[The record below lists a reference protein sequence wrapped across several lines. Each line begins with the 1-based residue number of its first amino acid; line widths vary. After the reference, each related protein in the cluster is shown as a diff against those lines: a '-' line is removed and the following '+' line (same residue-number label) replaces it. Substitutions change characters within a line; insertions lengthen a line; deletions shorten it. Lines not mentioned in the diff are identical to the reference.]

1 LIGGSLLDGELGRR
15 ICLEAFVRDR
25 QTATDRAAVT
35 AVFDPVESPIER
47 REPVPQTGSQG
58 VVDALLC
65 QWLRRIGRIAFG
77 VMVICP
83 GCAEIGQQLL
93 HMSTL
98 RVHQRSS
105 PVQFHRAAPP
115 LLLFYTRQADHGCGW
130 PSPVGPY
137 DSPVTVA
144 TFLAHSLPLVLIAAV
159 SPVLFLNAS
168 RVVEAAGI
176 SAGLYFGGGAV
187 LCLIA
192 LGVPTLGLM
201 GATTSQLLAA
211 DLASRGVDLALAL
224 VLIAYGAWQVLRSHR
239 HRGAAG
245 DSSEIRDHALPTG
258 GRALFAAGLL
268 GMITN
273 FTTLPL
279 FLSVAQRIG
288 TVTVPWWA
296 KALLLAMVV
305 IVVATP
311 VWLPVGL
318 GAVVPAHAGLRPET
332 RRKIQ
337 TATQRVSIGACFLGG
352 AVIIWHVLGG

>member
-1 LIGGSLLDGELGRR
+1 
-15 ICLEAFVRDR
+15 
-25 QTATDRAAVT
+25 
-35 AVFDPVESPIER
+35 
-47 REPVPQTGSQG
+47 
-58 VVDALLC
+58 
-65 QWLRRIGRIAFG
+65 
-77 VMVICP
+77 
-83 GCAEIGQQLL
+83 
-93 HMSTL
+93 
-98 RVHQRSS
+98 
-105 PVQFHRAAPP
+105 
-115 LLLFYTRQADHGCGW
+115 
-130 PSPVGPY
+130 
-137 DSPVTVA
+137 VTVA

-159 SPVLFLNAS
+159 SPVLFLNTS

-224 VLIAYGAWQVLRSHR
+224 VLIAYGAWQVVRSHR
-239 HRGAAG
+239 HGSAAG
-245 DSSEIRDHALPTG
+245 DPSETKDHALPTG

-279 FLSVAQRIG
+279 YLSVAQRIG
-288 TVTVPWWA
+288 TVTVSWWA
-296 KALLLAMVV
+296 KALLLVMVV

-318 GAVVPAHAGLRPET
+318 SAVVPAHSGLRPET

-337 TATQRVSIGACFLGG
+337 TATQRISIGACFLGG
-352 AVIIWHVLGG
+352 AVIIWHVFGG

>member
-1 LIGGSLLDGELGRR
+1 
-15 ICLEAFVRDR
+15 
-25 QTATDRAAVT
+25 
-35 AVFDPVESPIER
+35 
-47 REPVPQTGSQG
+47 
-58 VVDALLC
+58 
-65 QWLRRIGRIAFG
+65 
-77 VMVICP
+77 M
-83 GCAEIGQQLL
+83 
-93 HMSTL
+93 
-98 RVHQRSS
+98 
-105 PVQFHRAAPP
+105 
-115 LLLFYTRQADHGCGW
+115 
-130 PSPVGPY
+130 
-137 DSPVTVA
+137 TVA

-211 DLASRGVDLALAL
+211 DLASRSVDLALAL
-224 VLIAYGAWQVLRSHR
+224 VLIAYGSWQVVRSHR
-239 HRGAAG
+239 HRSAAG
-245 DSSEIRDHALPTG
+245 DSSETKDHALPTG

-279 FLSVAQRIG
+279 YLSVAQRIG
-288 TVTVPWWA
+288 TVTVPWWV
-296 KALLLAMVV
+296 KALLLVMVV

-318 GAVVPAHAGLRPET
+318 RAVVPAHSGLRPET

-337 TATQRVSIGACFLGG
+337 TATQRISIGACFLGG

>member
-1 LIGGSLLDGELGRR
+1 
-15 ICLEAFVRDR
+15 
-25 QTATDRAAVT
+25 
-35 AVFDPVESPIER
+35 
-47 REPVPQTGSQG
+47 
-58 VVDALLC
+58 
-65 QWLRRIGRIAFG
+65 
-77 VMVICP
+77 
-83 GCAEIGQQLL
+83 
-93 HMSTL
+93 
-98 RVHQRSS
+98 
-105 PVQFHRAAPP
+105 
-115 LLLFYTRQADHGCGW
+115 
-130 PSPVGPY
+130 
-137 DSPVTVA
+137 VTVA

-211 DLASRGVDLALAL
+211 DLASRSVDLALAL
-224 VLIAYGAWQVLRSHR
+224 VLIAYGAWQVVRSHR
-239 HRGAAG
+239 HRSAAG
-245 DSSEIRDHALPTG
+245 DSSETKDHALPAG

-279 FLSVAQRIG
+279 YLSVAQRIG
-288 TVTVPWWA
+288 TVTVPWWV
-296 KALLLAMVV
+296 KALLLVMVV

-318 GAVVPAHAGLRPET
+318 RAVVPAHSGLSPET

-337 TATQRVSIGACFLGG
+337 TATQRISIGACFLGG

>member
-1 LIGGSLLDGELGRR
+1 
-15 ICLEAFVRDR
+15 
-25 QTATDRAAVT
+25 
-35 AVFDPVESPIER
+35 
-47 REPVPQTGSQG
+47 
-58 VVDALLC
+58 
-65 QWLRRIGRIAFG
+65 
-77 VMVICP
+77 M
-83 GCAEIGQQLL
+83 
-93 HMSTL
+93 
-98 RVHQRSS
+98 
-105 PVQFHRAAPP
+105 
-115 LLLFYTRQADHGCGW
+115 
-130 PSPVGPY
+130 
-137 DSPVTVA
+137 TVA

-211 DLASRGVDLALAL
+211 DLASRSVDLALAL
-224 VLIAYGAWQVLRSHR
+224 VLIAYGAWQVVRSHR
-239 HRGAAG
+239 HRSAAG
-245 DSSEIRDHALPTG
+245 DSSETKDHALPTG

-279 FLSVAQRIG
+279 YLSVAQRIG

-296 KALLLAMVV
+296 KALLLVMVV

-318 GAVVPAHAGLRPET
+318 RAVVPAHSGLRPET

-337 TATQRVSIGACFLGG
+337 TATQRISIGACFLGG

>member
-1 LIGGSLLDGELGRR
+1 
-15 ICLEAFVRDR
+15 
-25 QTATDRAAVT
+25 
-35 AVFDPVESPIER
+35 
-47 REPVPQTGSQG
+47 
-58 VVDALLC
+58 
-65 QWLRRIGRIAFG
+65 
-77 VMVICP
+77 
-83 GCAEIGQQLL
+83 
-93 HMSTL
+93 
-98 RVHQRSS
+98 
-105 PVQFHRAAPP
+105 
-115 LLLFYTRQADHGCGW
+115 
-130 PSPVGPY
+130 
-137 DSPVTVA
+137 VTVA

-176 SAGLYFGGGAV
+176 SAGLYFGCGAV

-211 DLASRGVDLALAL
+211 DLASRSVDLALAL
-224 VLIAYGAWQVLRSHR
+224 VLIAYGSWQVVRSHR
-239 HRGAAG
+239 HRSAAG
-245 DSSEIRDHALPTG
+245 DSSETKDHALPTG

-279 FLSVAQRIG
+279 YLSVAQRIG
-288 TVTVPWWA
+288 TVTVPWWV
-296 KALLLAMVV
+296 KALLLVMVV

-318 GAVVPAHAGLRPET
+318 RAVVPAHSGLRPET

-337 TATQRVSIGACFLGG
+337 TATQRISIGACFLGG